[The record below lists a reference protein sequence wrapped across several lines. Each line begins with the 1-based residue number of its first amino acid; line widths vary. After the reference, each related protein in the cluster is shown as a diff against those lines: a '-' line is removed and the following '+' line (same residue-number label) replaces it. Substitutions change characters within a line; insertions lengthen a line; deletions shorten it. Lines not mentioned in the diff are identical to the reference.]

1 MSFLG
6 GMSKKWT
13 NIYKTALYR
22 FGRLYFV
29 FTQNSIKIFNEF
41 IMNPRRQVSVK
52 VAQTIDKQVQ
62 EVIKSAI
69 QLTFISHWSLV
80 APSG

>member
-1 MSFLG
+1 
-6 GMSKKWT
+6 
-13 NIYKTALYR
+13 
-22 FGRLYFV
+22 
-29 FTQNSIKIFNEF
+29 
-41 IMNPRRQVSVK
+41 MNPRRQVSVK